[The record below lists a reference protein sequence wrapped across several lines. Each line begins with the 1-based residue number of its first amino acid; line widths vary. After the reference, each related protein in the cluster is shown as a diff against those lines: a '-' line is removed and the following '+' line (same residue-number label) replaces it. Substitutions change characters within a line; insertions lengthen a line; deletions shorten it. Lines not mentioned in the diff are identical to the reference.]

1 MAASSDTPGPRI
13 FVSLTTI
20 PSRMQGLRRCIA
32 SLEAQTTPPERI
44 FLCIPQT
51 YRRFKTPDPLPLE
64 AAALGSLV
72 EIVRCADDG
81 PGTKILGA
89 IDRLPQEPD
98 VLLVLVDDDAEYEP
112 HMLGAFAEMFR
123 KHPGHAGSFHVYRY
137 RGINVGQ
144 GNDGFAIPVEK
155 LAGLKGF
162 HANIRDN
169 PYIFYVDDLWISFYL
184 WMNSVPIHNLTAMSG
199 LSGYIRKIYSDVD
212 ALARQTGTF
221 TRRRTM
227 SRSIWYLQSRYGV
240 SGLLMRLRAFLKAD

>member
-1 MAASSDTPGPRI
+1 
-13 FVSLTTI
+13 
-20 PSRMQGLRRCIA
+20 MQGLRRCIA

-51 YRRFKTPDPLPLE
+51 YRRFETLDPLPFKATE
-64 AAALGSLV
+64 LGSLV
-72 EIVRCADDG
+72 EIVPCTDDG

-89 IDRLPQEPD
+89 IDRLPQVPD
-98 VLLVLVDDDAEYEP
+98 ALLVLVDDDAEYEL

-123 KHPGHAGSFHVYRY
+123 KHPGDAGSFHVYRY

-144 GNDGFAIPVEK
+144 GNDGFAIPVAK

-199 LSGYIRKIYSDVD
+199 LSGYIRKIYNDVD

-227 SRSIWYLQSRYGV
+227 SRSIWYLRSRYGV
-240 SGLLMRLRAFLKAD
+240 SGLLKRLRARLKAD